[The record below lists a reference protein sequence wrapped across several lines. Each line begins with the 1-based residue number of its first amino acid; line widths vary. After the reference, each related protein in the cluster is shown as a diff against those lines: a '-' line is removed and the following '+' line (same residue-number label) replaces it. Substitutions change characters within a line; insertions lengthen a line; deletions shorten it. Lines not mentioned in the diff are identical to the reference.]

1 MLGPGQLLSQL
12 DELGTP
18 LIQLPLQPI
27 QLGTLILHTPESNL
41 KGHRRPS
48 RENVRSD
55 EGRKHRRRRI
65 LSRIQDSAR
74 QRDVPRWSHGLWS
87 ESQTP

>member
-1 MLGPGQLLSQL
+1 MPGPGQLLSQL
-12 DELGTP
+12 DELGAP
-18 LIQLPLQPI
+18 LIQLPLQSI

-48 RENVRSD
+48 WENVRSD
-55 EGRKHRRRRI
+55 AGRKHRRGRI

-74 QRDVPRWSHGLWS
+74 QWDVPRWIHELWP
-87 ESQTP
+87 ES